1 MAKLKDLN
9 NFKITKRLLSVFGWV
24 KRHPSLILILFLFL
38 DVLLSWFLYSNY
50 YLALDSQKVSAS
62 NVVKVDRNLLTKI
75 SDEWQKREDNLKSIE
90 TKIYPDY
97 FSLRSNRLAS
107 STNQTNP
114 TTKENLLDH

>member
-62 NVVKVDRNLLTKI
+62 NVVKTIL
-75 SDEWQKREDNLKSIE
+75 
-90 TKIYPDY
+90 
-97 FSLRSNRLAS
+97 NRLRLKFI
-107 STNQTNP
+107 P
-114 TTKENLLDH
+114 TILV